1 MTGTSS
7 DNAQSL
13 DARSKGTDGGY
24 SSSGLSD
31 IDRLHHRR
39 QGSAAGASSDVVG
52 SVSACS
58 QGPCCQAEET

>member
-39 QGSAAGASSDVVG
+39 QGSAVGASLEGVA
-52 SVSACS
+52 SVSACL
-58 QGPCCQAEET
+58 QALAELPRQH